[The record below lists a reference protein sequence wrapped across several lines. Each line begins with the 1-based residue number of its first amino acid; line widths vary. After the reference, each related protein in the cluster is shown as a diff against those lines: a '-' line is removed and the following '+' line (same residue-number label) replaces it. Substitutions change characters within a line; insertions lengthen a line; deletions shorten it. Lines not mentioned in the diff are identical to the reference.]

1 MKICSR
7 CGTEQPLSN
16 FRQYYNR
23 GANAGT
29 YKFCKEC
36 ERIETRRKYL
46 VGRGDAVT
54 QAQKEELA
62 SIHRLYDLRASK
74 GLDVPGRIRHKPS
87 TVKSLVDA
95 YLNEESDT
103 NET

>member
-16 FRQYYNR
+16 FRRYYNR
-23 GANAGT
+23 GENAGT

-46 VGRGDAVT
+46 VGRGDAAT
-54 QAQKEELA
+54 QTQKEELA
-62 SIHRLYDLRASK
+62 SIRKLYDLRESK
-74 GLDVPGRIRHKPS
+74 GLDVPGRIRRRPS
-87 TVKSLVDA
+87 AVKSIVDA
-95 YLNEESDT
+95 RLNEEDT
-103 NET
+103 ANEA

>member
-7 CGTEQPLSN
+7 CGTEQPLIN

-46 VGRGDAVT
+46 VGRGDAAT

-62 SIHRLYDLRASK
+62 NIYKLYDLRGSR
-74 GLDVPGRIRHKPS
+74 GLDVPGRMRGKPS
-87 TVKSLVDA
+87 TVKSIVDT
-95 YLNEESDT
+95 YLQEVGT
-103 NET
+103 NEA